1 MITLKKLQWDNCFSY
16 GSNNSIDLNDTTLTQ
31 LLGKNGAGKSS
42 IPLILEEVLFN
53 KNSKGIKKAEIQN
66 REFNK
71 GYNIF
76 LDFAVENE
84 KYRVEV
90 RRSRGTIKVKLYRGK
105 EDISSHTATNTY
117 KTLEQVLGLDFKT
130 FSQLVYQSTNA
141 SLQFLTT
148 TDANRKKF
156 LVDLFGVEEYGKYY
170 EVFREVSKEIN
181 TKLTTLSAKSDTIL
195 KWLEDNKLESTN
207 ILPELNLPKISEED
221 EKELR
226 SLRLDFEN
234 ISEKNKKIRENNTY
248 KELLR
253 NISPTDFT
261 LVGDEEKGIQ
271 SYDDLMT
278 EVGVNRRIIQESAKE
293 IAHLSS
299 LKKECPTCQQEV
311 NPTVIQNLKNLS
323 VQKSQK
329 AESEVSSLEVEID
342 RIKSLNSIIAN
353 KQKKQKDFEDLYG
366 RVDQTLSSDLL
377 DGEQLE
383 RSIEELRA
391 KLNETSK
398 KLKETI
404 DENSRR
410 QKHNTR
416 IQVIEE
422 QTAEFERELEGIEK
436 ELSEQEKIST
446 NLEVL
451 KRAFS
456 TNGLIAYKL
465 ENLVKEFEDLTNEY
479 LAELSDGRFN
489 INFVVENDKLNV
501 SLSDNGNNVD
511 ILALSSGELAR
522 VNTATL
528 ISIRKLMSSISKSR
542 INVLFLDE
550 VINVLDEMGREKLV
564 EVLLSEEG
572 LNTYIVSHGWTHPLL
587 EKVEV
592 VKEDNISL
600 SLIHI

>member
-76 LDFAVENE
+76 LDFAVEDE

-234 ISEKNKKIRENNTY
+234 ISEKNKKIRQNNTY

-271 SYDDLMT
+271 SYDELMT

-311 NPTVIQNLKNLS
+311 NPTVIQNLKSLS

-377 DGEQLE
+377 DGNQLE
-383 RSIEELRA
+383 RSIEKLRA

-592 VKEDNISL
+592 VKEDNISRL
-600 SLIHI
+600 E

>member
-76 LDFAVENE
+76 LDFAVEDE

-271 SYDDLMT
+271 SYDELMT

-329 AESEVSSLEVEID
+329 AESDVNSLEVEID

-377 DGEQLE
+377 DGNQLE
-383 RSIEELRA
+383 RSIEKLRA

-422 QTAEFERELEGIEK
+422 QTTEFERELEGIEK

-550 VINVLDEMGREKLV
+550 VINVLDETGREKLV

-587 EKVEV
+587 EKIEV
-592 VKEDNISL
+592 VKEKDISRL
-600 SLIHI
+600 EI

>member
-16 GSNNSIDLNDTTLTQ
+16 GSNNSIDLNGTTLTQ
-31 LLGKNGAGKSS
+31 LVGKNGAGKSS
-42 IPLILEEVLFN
+42 LPLILEEVLFN

-66 REFNK
+66 RAYNK
-71 GYNIF
+71 GYNIS
-76 LDFAVENE
+76 LDFSVEE
-84 KYRVEV
+84 KKYQIEV
-90 RRSRGTIKVKLYRGK
+90 RRSRGTIKVKFFENGK
-105 EDISSHTATNTY
+105 DISSHTATNTY
-117 KTLEQVLGLDFKT
+117 KNVEEVLGLDFKT
-130 FSQLVYQSTNA
+130 FSQLVYQNTTA
-141 SLQFLTT
+141 SLQFLTA

-156 LVDLFGVEEYGKYY
+156 LVDLFGVDEYTKYY
-170 EVFREVSKEIN
+170 DIFRTVSKDISTN
-181 TKLTTLSAKSDTIL
+181 ITQLGARCSTIE
-195 KWLEDNKLESTN
+195 KWLTDNKLEATN

-221 EKELR
+221 ENELR
-226 SLRLDFEN
+226 SLRVNFEN

-248 KELLR
+248 KELLA
-253 NISPTDFT
+253 NISPNDFT
-261 LVGDEEKGIQ
+261 LVGEEEKGIR
-271 SYDDLMT
+271 SYDELQ
-278 EVGVNRRIIQESAKE
+278 IQLGASQRTIKEAAKE
-293 IAHLSS
+293 ITHLSN
-299 LKKECPTCQQEV
+299 LKGECPTCQQEIKD
-311 NPTVIQNLKNLS
+311 TVTQNLKSLS

-329 AESEVSSLEVEID
+329 AENEVSDLEKKIEQ
-342 RIKSLNSIIAN
+342 IKMLNSIVTS
-353 KQKKQKDFEDLYG
+353 KHKMQRDFEGLIG
-366 RVDQTLSSDLL
+366 RVDNALPSELL
-377 DGEQLE
+377 DGNE
-383 RSIEELRA
+383 IETNISELRS
-391 KLNETSK
+391 KLNSTSK

-422 QTAEFERELEGIEK
+422 QTDEFEGQLKGIEK
-436 ELSEQEKIST
+436 ELSEQEKINT
-446 NLEVL
+446 NLEIL

-456 TNGLIAYKL
+456 TNGLVAYKL

-501 SLSDNGNNVD
+501 NLADNGSIVD

-550 VINVLDEMGREKLV
+550 VINVLDEQGREKMV
-564 EVLLSEEG
+564 EVLLLEQG

-587 EKVEV
+587 EKIEV
-592 VKEDNISL
+592 VKESNISRL
-600 SLIHI
+600 EA

>member
-1 MITLKKLQWDNCFSY
+1 MITLKKLHWDNCFSY
-16 GSNNSIDLNDTTLTQ
+16 GSNNSIDLENTTLTQ

-42 IPLILEEVLFN
+42 IPLILEEVLYN
-53 KNSKGIKKAEIQN
+53 KNSKGIKKADIQN

-76 LDFAVENE
+76 LDFSVEKE
-84 KYRVEV
+84 KYRIEV
-90 RRSRGTIKVKLYRGK
+90 RRSRGTIKVKLFKGK

-117 KTLEQVLGLDFKT
+117 KTLEDILGLDFKT
-130 FSQLVYQSTNA
+130 FSQLVYQNTTA
-141 SLQFLTT
+141 SLQFLTA

-156 LVDLFGVEEYGKYY
+156 LVDLFGVEEYSKYY
-170 EVFREVSKEIN
+170 DIFREIDKEISN
-181 TKLTTLSAKSDTIL
+181 EITGIQSKCDTVE

-207 ILPELNLPKISEED
+207 ILPELKLPEISEED
-221 EKELR
+221 EKKIR

-248 KELLR
+248 RELLAD
-253 NISPTDFT
+253 ISPNDFT
-261 LVGDEEKGIQ
+261 LKGEEEKGIR
-271 SYDDLMT
+271 SYDDLQS
-278 EVGVNRRIIQESAKE
+278 ELGINRRIIQESAKE
-293 IAHLSS
+293 ITHLSS
-299 LKKECPTCQQEV
+299 LKKECPTCQQEIS
-311 NPTVIQNLKNLS
+311 PTVIQNLKSLS

-366 RVDQTLSSDLL
+366 RVDLTLPSDIL
-377 DGEQLE
+377 DANELKDNIKVLMDKVKSA
-383 RSIEELRA
+383 RSNLQEV
-391 KLNETSK
+391 
-398 KLKETI
+398 I
-404 DENSRR
+404 DENSKR

-416 IQVIEE
+416 IQVILE
-422 QTAEFERELEGIEK
+422 QTEEFTEQLKGLEK
-436 ELSEQEKIST
+436 DLSEQEKVHT
-446 NLEVL
+446 NLEIL

-456 TNGLIAYKL
+456 NNGLIAYKL
-465 ENLVKEFEDLTNEY
+465 ENLVKDFEDLTNEY

-489 INFVVENDKLNV
+489 LNFVVENDKLNV
-501 SLSDNGNNVD
+501 DLSDNGKSVD

-528 ISIRKLMSSISKSR
+528 VSIRKLMSSISKSR
-542 INVLFLDE
+542 LNVLFLDE
-550 VINVLDEMGREKLV
+550 VINVLDETGREKLV
-564 EVLLSEEG
+564 EVLLEEEE

-592 VKEDNISL
+592 IKESNISRL
-600 SLIHI
+600 E

>member
-16 GSNNSIDLNDTTLTQ
+16 GSNNSIDLNDTTVTQ

-66 REFNK
+66 REYNK

-76 LDFAVENE
+76 LDFSVENE

-90 RRSRGTIKVKLYRGK
+90 RRSRGTIKVKLFQGK

-117 KTLEQVLGLDFKT
+117 KTLEGILGLDFKT

-181 TKLTTLSAKSDTIL
+181 TKLTAFSAKSDTIL
-195 KWLEDNKLESTN
+195 KWLEDNKLETTN

-221 EKELR
+221 ETQLR

-248 KELLR
+248 KELLSK
-253 NISPTDFT
+253 ISPADFT
-261 LVGDEEKGIQ
+261 LVGEEEEGIQ
-271 SYDDLMT
+271 ETEDLT
-278 EVGVNRRIIQESAKE
+278 LFLGRARLKIDEAAQELK
-293 IAHLSS
+293 HLDK
-299 LKKECPTCQQEV
+299 LDKECPTCHQEV
-311 NPTVIQNLKNLS
+311 DRTVIQSLRSQSQL
-323 VQKSQK
+323 KSQN
-329 AESEVSSLEVEID
+329 AESEAKSLEQDIT
-342 RIKSLNSIIAN
+342 RRKGLNLIIRN
-353 KQKKQKDFEDLYG
+353 KQKMQRDFEELFT
-366 RVDQTLSSDLL
+366 RVNNSLPSQVLDANELNSSISELKL
-377 DGEQLE
+377 KIS
-383 RSIEELRA
+383 RAREELQEVI
-391 KLNETSK
+391 N
-398 KLKETI
+398 
-404 DENSRR
+404 ENSKR

-416 IQVIEE
+416 IQVILE
-422 QTAEFERELEGIEK
+422 QTEEFERELEKITEG
-436 ELSEQEKIST
+436 LSEQEKIST

-451 KRAFS
+451 KKAFS

-501 SLSDNGNNVD
+501 SLSDNGNTVD

-550 VINVLDEMGREKLV
+550 VINVLDETGREKLV
-564 EVLLSEEG
+564 EVLLTEEG

-592 VKEDNISL
+592 IKESKISRL
-600 SLIHI
+600 E

>member
-90 RRSRGTIKVKLYRGK
+90 RRSGGTIKVKLYRGK

-271 SYDDLMT
+271 SYDELMT

-311 NPTVIQNLKNLS
+311 NPTVIQNLKSLS

-329 AESEVSSLEVEID
+329 AENDVSSLEVEID

-377 DGEQLE
+377 DGNQLE

-422 QTAEFERELEGIEK
+422 QTTEFERELEGIEK

-550 VINVLDEMGREKLV
+550 VINVLDETGREKLV

-587 EKVEV
+587 EKIEV
-592 VKEDNISL
+592 IKEKNISRL
-600 SLIHI
+600 EV

>member
-76 LDFAVENE
+76 LDFAVEDE

-234 ISEKNKKIRENNTY
+234 ISEKNKKIRENNQY
-248 KELLR
+248 KKLLS

-271 SYDDLMT
+271 SYDELMT

-311 NPTVIQNLKNLS
+311 NPTVIQNLKSLS

-592 VKEDNISL
+592 VKEDNISRL
-600 SLIHI
+600 E

>member
-76 LDFAVENE
+76 LDFAVEDE

-271 SYDDLMT
+271 SYDELMT

-329 AESEVSSLEVEID
+329 AESDVNSLEVEID

-377 DGEQLE
+377 DGNQLE
-383 RSIEELRA
+383 RSIEKLRA

-592 VKEDNISL
+592 VKEDNISRL
-600 SLIHI
+600 E

>member
-329 AESEVSSLEVEID
+329 AESDVNSLEVEID

-377 DGEQLE
+377 DGNQLE
-383 RSIEELRA
+383 RSIEKLRA

-422 QTAEFERELEGIEK
+422 QTTEFERELEGIEK

-550 VINVLDEMGREKLV
+550 VINVLDETGREKLV

-587 EKVEV
+587 EKIEV
-592 VKEDNISL
+592 IKEKNISRL
-600 SLIHI
+600 EV

>member
-271 SYDDLMT
+271 SYDELMT

-329 AESEVSSLEVEID
+329 AESDVNSLEVEID

-377 DGEQLE
+377 DGNQLE
-383 RSIEELRA
+383 RSIEKLRA

-550 VINVLDEMGREKLV
+550 VINVLDETGREKLV

-587 EKVEV
+587 EKIEV
-592 VKEDNISL
+592 IKEKNISRL
-600 SLIHI
+600 EV

>member
-76 LDFAVENE
+76 LDFAVEDE

-271 SYDDLMT
+271 SYDELMT

-311 NPTVIQNLKNLS
+311 NPTVIQNLKSLS

-377 DGEQLE
+377 DGNQLE

-592 VKEDNISL
+592 VKEDNISRL
-600 SLIHI
+600 E

>member
-16 GSNNSIDLNDTTLTQ
+16 GSNNSIDLNETTLTQ

-66 REFNK
+66 REYNK

-76 LDFAVENE
+76 LDFAVEDE

-117 KTLEQVLGLDFKT
+117 KTLEQILGLDFKT

-170 EVFREVSKEIN
+170 EVFREVSKQIN
-181 TKLTTLSAKSDTIL
+181 TKLIALSAKSDTIL

-234 ISEKNKKIRENNTY
+234 ISEKNKKIRENNQY
-248 KELLR
+248 RELLR
-253 NISPTDFT
+253 KISPTDFT

-271 SYDDLMT
+271 SYDELMT

-293 IAHLSS
+293 ITHLSS

-311 NPTVIQNLKNLS
+311 NPTVIQNLKSLS

-329 AESEVSSLEVEID
+329 AESDVSSLEVEID
-342 RIKSLNSIIAN
+342 RIKSLNSIITS

-377 DGEQLE
+377 DGNQLE

-410 QKHNTR
+410 QKYNTR

-550 VINVLDEMGREKLV
+550 VINVLDETGREKLV

-587 EKVEV
+587 EKIEV
-592 VKEDNISL
+592 IKEKNISRL
-600 SLIHI
+600 EV

>member
-1 MITLKKLQWDNCFSY
+1 M
-16 GSNNSIDLNDTTLTQ
+16 
-31 LLGKNGAGKSS
+31 
-42 IPLILEEVLFN
+42 
-53 KNSKGIKKAEIQN
+53 
-66 REFNK
+66 
-71 GYNIF
+71 
-76 LDFAVENE
+76 ENE

-90 RRSRGTIKVKLYRGK
+90 RRSRGTIKVKLFQGK

-117 KTLEQVLGLDFKT
+117 KTLEGILGLDFKT

-181 TKLTTLSAKSDTIL
+181 TKLTAFSAKSDTIL
-195 KWLEDNKLESTN
+195 KWLEDNKLETTN

-221 EKELR
+221 ETQLR

-248 KELLR
+248 KELLSK
-253 NISPTDFT
+253 ISPTDFT
-261 LVGDEEKGIQ
+261 LVGEEEEGIQ
-271 SYDDLMT
+271 ETEDLT
-278 EVGVNRRIIQESAKE
+278 LFLGRARLKIDESAQELK
-293 IAHLSS
+293 HLDK
-299 LKKECPTCQQEV
+299 LDKECPTCHQEV
-311 NPTVIQNLKNLS
+311 DRTVIQSLRSQSQL
-323 VQKSQK
+323 KSQN
-329 AESEVSSLEVEID
+329 AESEAKSLEQDIA
-342 RIKSLNSIIAN
+342 RRKGLNLIIRN
-353 KQKKQKDFEDLYG
+353 KQKMQRDFEELFT
-366 RVDQTLSSDLL
+366 RVNNSLPSQVLDANELNSSISELKL
-377 DGEQLE
+377 KIS
-383 RSIEELRA
+383 RAREELQEVI
-391 KLNETSK
+391 N
-398 KLKETI
+398 
-404 DENSRR
+404 ENSKR

-416 IQVIEE
+416 IQVILE
-422 QTAEFERELEGIEK
+422 QTEEFERELEKITEG
-436 ELSEQEKIST
+436 LSEQEKIST

-451 KRAFS
+451 KKAFS

-501 SLSDNGNNVD
+501 SLSDNGNTVD

-550 VINVLDEMGREKLV
+550 VINVLD
-564 EVLLSEEG
+564 
-572 LNTYIVSHGWTHPLL
+572 
-587 EKVEV
+587 
-592 VKEDNISL
+592 
-600 SLIHI
+600 

>member
-16 GSNNSIDLNDTTLTQ
+16 GSNNSIDLDDTTVTQ

-66 REFNK
+66 REYNK

-76 LDFAVENE
+76 LDFAVEDE
-84 KYRVEV
+84 KYRIEV
-90 RRSRGTIKVKLYRGK
+90 RRSRGTIKVKLFRGK

-117 KTLEQVLGLDFKT
+117 KTVEEILGLDFKT

-156 LVDLFGVEEYGKYY
+156 LVELFGVEEYGKYY

-181 TKLTTLSAKSDTIL
+181 TKLTALSAKSDTIL

-207 ILPELNLPKISEED
+207 ILPELNLPKISEEE

-234 ISEKNKKIRENNTY
+234 ISEKNKKIRENNKY
-248 KELLR
+248 KELLS

-261 LVGDEEKGIQ
+261 LIGDEEKGIQ
-271 SYDDLMT
+271 SYDELMT

-293 IAHLSS
+293 ITHLSS

-311 NPTVIQNLKNLS
+311 NPTVIQNLKSLS

-329 AESEVSSLEVEID
+329 AESEVSSLEQEID
-342 RIKSLNSIIAN
+342 RIKSLNSVITS
-353 KQKKQKDFEDLYG
+353 KQKKQKDFEDLFG
-366 RVDQTLSSDLL
+366 RVDQALPSDFL
-377 DGEQLE
+377 DGNQLE

-410 QKHNTR
+410 QKYNTR

-422 QTAEFERELEGIEK
+422 QTTEFERELEGIEK

-592 VKEDNISL
+592 VKEDNISRL
-600 SLIHI
+600 E

>member
-76 LDFAVENE
+76 LDFAVEDE

-90 RRSRGTIKVKLYRGK
+90 RRSRGTIKVKLFRGK

-181 TKLTTLSAKSDTIL
+181 IKLTTLSAKSDTIL

-234 ISEKNKKIRENNTY
+234 ISEKNKKIRENNQY
-248 KELLR
+248 KELLS

-261 LVGDEEKGIQ
+261 LIGDEEKGVQ

-329 AESEVSSLEVEID
+329 AENDVSSLEVEID
-342 RIKSLNSIIAN
+342 RIKSLNSVITS

-377 DGEQLE
+377 DGNQLE

-422 QTAEFERELEGIEK
+422 QTTEFERELEGIEK

-592 VKEDNISL
+592 VKEDNISRL
-600 SLIHI
+600 E

>member
-16 GSNNSIDLNDTTLTQ
+16 GSNNSIDLNDTTVTQ

-66 REFNK
+66 REYNK

-76 LDFAVENE
+76 LDFSVENE

-90 RRSRGTIKVKLYRGK
+90 RRSRGTIKVKLFQGK

-117 KTLEQVLGLDFKT
+117 KTLEGILGLDFKT

-181 TKLTTLSAKSDTIL
+181 TKLTAFSAKSDTIL
-195 KWLEDNKLESTN
+195 KWLEDNKLETTN

-221 EKELR
+221 ETQLR

-248 KELLR
+248 KELLSK
-253 NISPTDFT
+253 ISPTDFT
-261 LVGDEEKGIQ
+261 LVGEEEEGIQ
-271 SYDDLMT
+271 ETEDLT
-278 EVGVNRRIIQESAKE
+278 LFLGRAKLKIDEAAQELK
-293 IAHLSS
+293 HLDK
-299 LKKECPTCQQEV
+299 LDKECPTCHQEV
-311 NPTVIQNLKNLS
+311 DRTVIQSLRSQSQL
-323 VQKSQK
+323 KSQN
-329 AESEVSSLEVEID
+329 AESEAKSLEQDIA
-342 RIKSLNSIIAN
+342 RKKGLNLIIRN
-353 KQKKQKDFEDLYG
+353 KQKMQRDFEELFT
-366 RVDQTLSSDLL
+366 RVNNSLPSQVLDANELNSSISELKL
-377 DGEQLE
+377 KIS
-383 RSIEELRA
+383 RAREELQEVI
-391 KLNETSK
+391 N
-398 KLKETI
+398 
-404 DENSRR
+404 ENSKR

-416 IQVIEE
+416 IQVILE
-422 QTAEFERELEGIEK
+422 QTEEFERELEKITEG
-436 ELSEQEKIST
+436 LSEQEKIST

-451 KRAFS
+451 KKAFS

-501 SLSDNGNNVD
+501 SLSDNGNTVD

-550 VINVLDEMGREKLV
+550 VINVLDETGREKLV
-564 EVLLSEEG
+564 EVLLTEEG

-592 VKEDNISL
+592 IKESKISRL
-600 SLIHI
+600 E

>member
-76 LDFAVENE
+76 LDFAVEDE

-234 ISEKNKKIRENNTY
+234 ISEKNKKIRQNNTY

-271 SYDDLMT
+271 SYDDLTT

-311 NPTVIQNLKNLS
+311 NPTVIQNLKSLS

-377 DGEQLE
+377 DGNQLE

-436 ELSEQEKIST
+436 ELSEQEKVST

-592 VKEDNISL
+592 IKEDNISRL
-600 SLIHI
+600 E

>member
-16 GSNNSIDLNDTTLTQ
+16 GSNNSIDLNDTTVTQ

-66 REFNK
+66 REYNK

-76 LDFAVENE
+76 LDFSVENE

-90 RRSRGTIKVKLYRGK
+90 RRSRGTIKVKLFQGK

-117 KTLEQVLGLDFKT
+117 KTLEGILGLDFKT

-181 TKLTTLSAKSDTIL
+181 TKLTAFSAKSDTIL
-195 KWLEDNKLESTN
+195 KWLEDNKLETTN

-221 EKELR
+221 ETQLR

-248 KELLR
+248 KELLSK
-253 NISPTDFT
+253 ISPADFT
-261 LVGDEEKGIQ
+261 LVGEEEEGIQ
-271 SYDDLMT
+271 ETEDLT
-278 EVGVNRRIIQESAKE
+278 LFLGRARLKIDEAAQELK
-293 IAHLSS
+293 HLDK
-299 LKKECPTCQQEV
+299 LDKECPTCHQEV
-311 NPTVIQNLKNLS
+311 DRTVIQSLRSQSQL
-323 VQKSQK
+323 KSQN
-329 AESEVSSLEVEID
+329 AESEAKSLEQDIA
-342 RIKSLNSIIAN
+342 RRKGLNLIIRN
-353 KQKKQKDFEDLYG
+353 KQKMQRDFEELFT
-366 RVDQTLSSDLL
+366 RVNNSLPSQVLDANELNSSISELKL
-377 DGEQLE
+377 KIS
-383 RSIEELRA
+383 RAREELQEVI
-391 KLNETSK
+391 N
-398 KLKETI
+398 
-404 DENSRR
+404 ENSKR

-416 IQVIEE
+416 IQVILE
-422 QTAEFERELEGIEK
+422 QTEEFERELEKITEG
-436 ELSEQEKIST
+436 LSEQEKIST

-451 KRAFS
+451 KKAFS

-501 SLSDNGNNVD
+501 SLSDNGNTVD

-550 VINVLDEMGREKLV
+550 VINVLDETGREKLV
-564 EVLLSEEG
+564 EVLLTEEG

-592 VKEDNISL
+592 IKESKISRL
-600 SLIHI
+600 E

>member
-16 GSNNSIDLNDTTLTQ
+16 GSNNSIDLNDTTVTQ

-66 REFNK
+66 REYNK

-76 LDFAVENE
+76 LDFSVENE

-90 RRSRGTIKVKLYRGK
+90 RRSRGTIKVKLFQGK

-117 KTLEQVLGLDFKT
+117 KTLEGILGLDFKT

-181 TKLTTLSAKSDTIL
+181 TKLTAFSAKSDTIL
-195 KWLEDNKLESTN
+195 KWLEDNKLETTN

-221 EKELR
+221 ETQLR

-248 KELLR
+248 KELLSK
-253 NISPTDFT
+253 ISPTDFT
-261 LVGDEEKGIQ
+261 LVGEEEEGIQ
-271 SYDDLMT
+271 ETEDLT
-278 EVGVNRRIIQESAKE
+278 LFLGRARLKIDEAAQELK
-293 IAHLSS
+293 HLDK
-299 LKKECPTCQQEV
+299 LDKECPTCHQEV
-311 NPTVIQNLKNLS
+311 DRTVIQSLRSQSQL
-323 VQKSQK
+323 KSQN
-329 AESEVSSLEVEID
+329 AESEAKSLEQDIA
-342 RIKSLNSIIAN
+342 RRKGLNLIIRN
-353 KQKKQKDFEDLYG
+353 KQKMQRDFEELFT
-366 RVDQTLSSDLL
+366 RVNNSLSSQVL
-377 DGEQLE
+377 DANELNS
-383 RSIEELRA
+383 SISELKLKISRAREELQEVI
-391 KLNETSK
+391 N
-398 KLKETI
+398 
-404 DENSRR
+404 ENSKR

-416 IQVIEE
+416 IQVILE
-422 QTAEFERELEGIEK
+422 QTEEFERELEKITEG
-436 ELSEQEKIST
+436 LSEQEKIST

-451 KRAFS
+451 KKAFS

-501 SLSDNGNNVD
+501 SLSDNGNTVD

-550 VINVLDEMGREKLV
+550 VINVLDETGREKLV
-564 EVLLSEEG
+564 EVLLTEEG

-592 VKEDNISL
+592 IKESKISRL
-600 SLIHI
+600 E

>member
-311 NPTVIQNLKNLS
+311 NPTVIQNLKSLS

-592 VKEDNISL
+592 IKEDNISRL
-600 SLIHI
+600 E

>member
-76 LDFAVENE
+76 LDFAVEDE

-234 ISEKNKKIRENNTY
+234 ISEKNKKIRQNNTY

-261 LVGDEEKGIQ
+261 LVGEEEKGIQ
-271 SYDDLMT
+271 SYDELMT

-311 NPTVIQNLKNLS
+311 NPTVIQNLKSLS

-377 DGEQLE
+377 DGNQLE

-436 ELSEQEKIST
+436 ELSEQEKVST

-592 VKEDNISL
+592 IKEDNISRL
-600 SLIHI
+600 E

>member
-16 GSNNSIDLNDTTLTQ
+16 GSNNSIDLNDTTVTQ

-66 REFNK
+66 REYNK

-76 LDFAVENE
+76 LDFSVENE

-90 RRSRGTIKVKLYRGK
+90 RRSRGTIKVKLFQGK

-117 KTLEQVLGLDFKT
+117 KTLEGILGLDFKT

-181 TKLTTLSAKSDTIL
+181 TKLTAFSAKSDTIL
-195 KWLEDNKLESTN
+195 KWLEDNKLETTN

-221 EKELR
+221 ETQLR

-248 KELLR
+248 KELLSK
-253 NISPTDFT
+253 ISPTDFT
-261 LVGDEEKGIQ
+261 LVGEEEEGIQ
-271 SYDDLMT
+271 ETEDLT
-278 EVGVNRRIIQESAKE
+278 LFLGRARLKIDESAQELK
-293 IAHLSS
+293 HLDK
-299 LKKECPTCQQEV
+299 LDKECPTCHQEV
-311 NPTVIQNLKNLS
+311 DRTVIQSLRSQSQL
-323 VQKSQK
+323 KSQN
-329 AESEVSSLEVEID
+329 AESEAKSLEQDIA
-342 RIKSLNSIIAN
+342 RRKGLNLIIRN
-353 KQKKQKDFEDLYG
+353 KQKMQRDFEELFT
-366 RVDQTLSSDLL
+366 RVNNSLPSQVLDANELNSSISELKL
-377 DGEQLE
+377 KIS
-383 RSIEELRA
+383 RAREELQEVI
-391 KLNETSK
+391 N
-398 KLKETI
+398 
-404 DENSRR
+404 ENSKR

-416 IQVIEE
+416 IQVILE
-422 QTAEFERELEGIEK
+422 QTEEFERELEKITEG
-436 ELSEQEKIST
+436 LSAQEKIST

-451 KRAFS
+451 KKAFS

-501 SLSDNGNNVD
+501 SLSDNGNTVD

-550 VINVLDEMGREKLV
+550 VINVLDETGREKLV
-564 EVLLSEEG
+564 EVLLTEEG

-592 VKEDNISL
+592 IKESKISRL
-600 SLIHI
+600 E